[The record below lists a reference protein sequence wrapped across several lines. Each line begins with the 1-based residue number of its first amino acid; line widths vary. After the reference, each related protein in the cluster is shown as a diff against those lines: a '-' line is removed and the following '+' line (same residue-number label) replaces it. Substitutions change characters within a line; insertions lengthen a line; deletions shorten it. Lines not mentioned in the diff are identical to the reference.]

1 MTKVPTDLE
10 ILQRIYERH
19 HVEFEN
25 MAIDRTGEPRSP
37 FVPVDIRGIA
47 KDLRTDPDIVFGRL
61 YYYLDPK
68 YARGDKR
75 LFTIKANEKI
85 DCVHFP
91 FMVSV
96 LAELQY
102 DNRWRWRAITIS
114 IIAIV
119 ISGLSF
125 LLALSSLLFSK
136 R

>member
-19 HVEFEN
+19 HAEFEN
-25 MAIDRTGEPRSP
+25 LATDRTGEPRSP
-37 FVPVDIRGIA
+37 FVPVDIKAVA

-68 YARGDKR
+68 YRDGDKR

-91 FMVSV
+91 FMAAV

-102 DNRWRWRAITIS
+102 DDRWRWRAI
-114 IIAIV
+114 
-119 ISGLSF
+119 
-125 LLALSSLLFSK
+125 
-136 R
+136 